1 MRILRAP
8 INPTSRI
15 AAVLHTFYLVLLPLF
30 VVGLTYGRFVAIALM
45 IIILSKWRMFAVR
58 PRYWLANIRS
68 NMVDIIVGFSVV
80 SFMSGTKL
88 LSTILIWGGVYSFW
102 LIVIKPRSSPMLVGA
117 QAFIA
122 QGLGLVALFTNH
134 NQIHQVF
141 LVALTWVICFS
152 AARHFL
158 ITFEDDANR
167 SLTHIWALFG
177 AEMALILGHWH
188 IVYSHAVPQIA
199 LVLSIVG
206 YALGVGYYIHKTK
219 GLHANVRRQLI
230 IFCIIA
236 LVLILLQPDWQ
247 AQTF

>member
-15 AAVLHTFYLVLLPLF
+15 AAVLHTFYLVLLPLV
-30 VVGLTYGRFVAIALM
+30 VVGLVYGRFVAIALM
-45 IIILSKWRMFAVR
+45 VIILSKWRMFAVR
-58 PRYWLANIRS
+58 PRYWLANIRA

-88 LSTILIWGGVYSFW
+88 LSTILIWGAAYSFW
-102 LIVIKPRSSPMLVGA
+102 LIVIKPRSSPFMVGA

-141 LVALTWVICFS
+141 LVALTWLICFS
-152 AARHFL
+152 SSRHFL
-158 ITFEDDANR
+158 VTFEDNANR
-167 SLTHIWALFG
+167 SLSHIWALFA
-177 AEMALILGHWH
+177 AEMALILGHWS

-199 LVLSIVG
+199 LILSLVG
-206 YALGVGYYIHKTK
+206 YALGVGYYLHKTR
-219 GLHANVRRQLI
+219 GLRANVRRQLI
-230 IFCIIA
+230 IFCIIV